1 MTTRTDLVFA
11 ACNRIAADAVA
22 SGQKSVKPTVRL
34 VREYGVEGGNQTD
47 IQNDIHLWF
56 LTVFREHVEADTVP
70 GVPDSVVQAF
80 GSFWREALAAAD
92 TTLAGERQVLAAREA
107 EALATVTAANAE
119 RDAALLERDAAL
131 RIKDVTAQQ
140 LEVSETS
147 VAELRHQVSEL
158 KASVIAKDERLQS
171 VIETGAARDLEHERL
186 VASLRQDHAA
196 RVSEIENQMRLA
208 QERFDGAEKHM
219 LLEIDRART
228 DARELKEKLDQGNA
242 LGEAMRN
249 RAIKAETELNN
260 ARGQL
265 EALQPRLAAIEAKHS
280 ESVATIAL
288 LTRDLENEKTRS
300 QEAIKDSA
308 KISRELAVKSAA
320 AEHQSATI
328 DALSARIKELEG

>member
-1 MTTRTDLVFA
+1 MTTPRTALVFA

-22 SGQKSVKPTVRL
+22 NGQKSVKPTVRL
-34 VREYGVEGGNQTD
+34 VRQYGVEGGNQTD
-47 IQNDIHLWF
+47 IQNDIHDWF

-70 GVPDSVVQAF
+70 GVPDAVVPAF

-92 TTLAGERQVLAAREA
+92 TTLDGERQVLAAKEA
-107 EALATVTAANAE
+107 EALATVAAAHTE

-147 VAELRHQVSEL
+147 VAELRHQVSEF

-186 VASLRQDHAA
+186 VAGLRQDHAA
-196 RVSEIENQMRLA
+196 RVSEIENAMRLA
-208 QERFDGAEKHM
+208 QERFDGVEKHM

-228 DARELKEKLDQGNA
+228 EVREMKEKLAQGNA
-242 LGEAMRN
+242 MGEAMRN
-249 RAIKAETELNN
+249 RAIKAETALIN
-260 ARGQL
+260 AHGQL
-265 EALQPRLAAIEAKHS
+265 EALQPRLATIEAKHS

-288 LTRDLENEKTRS
+288 LTRDLDTERASRQAAGVENKRLLDV
-300 QEAIKDSA
+300 I
-308 KISRELAVKSAA
+308 
-320 AEHQSATI
+320 AER
-328 DALSARIKELEG
+328 DARIRALEASPT